1 MRESRDFRD
10 HSQMTDVAGGAKQ
23 GIFADEAEIGF
34 SPGLVRAR
42 MRIGW
47 DWGVE
52 ERACEGEALGLH
64 SVGEDSEVADP
75 DESLGHDMAQ
85 PAIDEFRSGQSHGL
99 SFATVLAVLVV
110 KGHPAVLVSD
120 DSLVAD
126 GDSMGV
132 AAEIAKDLL
141 GSGHGRL
148 GVDDEI
154 LGRGAT
160 QEEASCVLGQGE
172 ETLREMV
179 IEGFEE
185 LPSKDLREL
194 PHGQEEAWPGGD
206 PARLVQAQTAS
217 GDDAVDVWVI
227 PEMLIPGVENGD
239 EAGSRPKM
247 LSAHLDHGLTD
258 RFKQERKRS
267 ARVAPEERNEA
278 VRDGEDLMEI
288 GNGDQVFDLGLD
300 PKRLIE
306 TLTLGTVTIATGV
319 VERTFAPAVIAS
331 LQTPAQSAGAARHH
345 VAGDP
350 SLVVAQARN
359 LSQVPF
365 ENVGQLRSRVA
376 RASCLAVSQG
386 PTPASPRPSIGRAGS
401 SSD

>member
-1 MRESRDFRD
+1 MGESGDFCD
-10 HSQMTDVAGGAKQ
+10 DGQMTDVAGGAKQ
-23 GIFADEAEIGF
+23 GILADEAEIGI
-34 SPGLVRAR
+34 SPGLGRAR
-42 MRIGW
+42 KRIGW
-47 DWGVE
+47 DWSVE
-52 ERACEGEALGLH
+52 ERACEGEAPGLH

-85 PAIDEFRSGQSHGL
+85 PAIDEFRSSQSHGL
-99 SFATVLAVLVV
+99 SLATVLAVLVV
-110 KGHPAVLVSD
+110 KGHPAILVSD

-126 GDSMGV
+126 GDSMRV

-148 GVDDEI
+148 GVDNEI

-160 QEEASCVLGQGE
+160 QEEASCVLGQAKK
-172 ETLREMV
+172 TLREMV

-217 GDDAVDVWVI
+217 GDDAVNVWVI
-227 PEMLIPGVENGD
+227 PELLIPGMEHGD
-239 EAGSRPKM
+239 EAGSRPQV
-247 LSAHLDHGLTD
+247 LSAHLDHGLTN
-258 RFKQERKRS
+258 RSKQERKRS
-267 ARVAPEERNEA
+267 ARVAPEERNET

-288 GNGDQVFDLGLD
+288 GNRDQILHLGLD
-300 PKRLIE
+300 PEGLIQ

-319 VERTFAPAVIAS
+319 VERTFASTVITS

-350 SLVVAQARN
+350 SLVGAQAGN

-365 ENVGQLRSRVA
+365 ENMGEFRSRFA
-376 RASCLAVSQG
+376 RASRLAMSQG
-386 PTPASPRPSIGRAGS
+386 PTPAPPRLSIGRAGS